1 MTNQEDRIQENLT
14 VMVMTFAEV
23 ESLRERMKDKES

>member
-1 MTNQEDRIQENLT
+1 MTNQEDRLQENLT

-23 ESLRERMKDKES
+23 EALRERIKMK

>member
-23 ESLRERMKDKES
+23 EALRERMKDKES